1 MKHGLSLVKFGAFLA
16 LAGCANHPLDCAMGF
31 YHSDCLPGTVA
42 YDTVHAQNEND
53 DVICKS
59 YGLQFGTA
67 EYAQCRQNA
76 ANQRDA
82 NRRATAAAY
91 LGIRQQAAPMTPYQ
105 MPTNKTNNCVTNYVG
120 TQAYT
125 SCQ

>member
-1 MKHGLSLVKFGAFLA
+1 MKPVLSVVRLGAFLA

-42 YDTVHAQNEND
+42 YDTVHAQTEND
-53 DVICKS
+53 DAICKS
-59 YGLQFGTA
+59 YGLQFGTP

-76 ANQRDA
+76 ANQRSA
-82 NRRATAAAY
+82 NQRAAAAAY
-91 LGIRQQAAPMTPYQ
+91 MATRPQAAPMVPYQ
-105 MPTNKTNNCVTNYVG
+105 MPTNKTTNCTTNYVG